1 MLSKKYYY
9 NNSLNCIYAHPRLFR
24 LYLRIVS
31 RLACFWSCFDG
42 CYYCPFMVTG
52 YASQPSPPRIVHW
65 TSNTQSQIY
74 QKIRRNY
81 PKMAAKHPKIGIFE
95 KFNKQQAVKMKV
107 SKGLRS
113 GRKVWSWKS
122 SKLEK
127 IEVGKNR
134 RYKSSK
140 LKMFLYPNR

>member
-1 MLSKKYYY
+1 
-9 NNSLNCIYAHPRLFR
+9 
-24 LYLRIVS
+24 
-31 RLACFWSCFDG
+31 
-42 CYYCPFMVTG
+42 
-52 YASQPSPPRIVHW
+52 
-65 TSNTQSQIY
+65 
-74 QKIRRNY
+74 
-81 PKMAAKHPKIGIFE
+81 MAAKHPKIGIFE

-140 LKMFLYPNR
+140 LEMFKDYY